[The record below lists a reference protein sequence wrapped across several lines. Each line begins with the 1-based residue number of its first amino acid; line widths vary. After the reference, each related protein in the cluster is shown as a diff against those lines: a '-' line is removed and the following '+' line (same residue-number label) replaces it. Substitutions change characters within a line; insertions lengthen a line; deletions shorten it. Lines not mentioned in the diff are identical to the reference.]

1 MHWTRQRERDNYLE
15 AIDIEA
21 QARQQSRLKDKQ
33 TDAAQIGKHRKDKR
47 KKPAQAEKEN
57 KRERKKQSIK
67 RCEKA
72 LTIQFGISKVIE
84 KIKNNTERNRCSLQR
99 QRNKRRER

>member
-1 MHWTRQRERDNYLE
+1 MRTNGNGKREAEMLKTEGVKQDTVCTGHQRERDNQLE

-47 KKPAQAEKEN
+47 KKPAQAEREN
-57 KRERKKQSIK
+57 KRERKKQS
-67 RCEKA
+67 
-72 LTIQFGISKVIE
+72 F
-84 KIKNNTERNRCSLQR
+84 
-99 QRNKRRER
+99 